1 MRAVIFANGV
11 FSHPEIDRARLRP
24 DDWLIAVNGG
34 ARHCQAIGL
43 TPAVLIG
50 DFDSIKTQERQALDQ
65 QGVTMVSYPA
75 CKDETDLELALRY
88 AMEGGADEV
97 LILAGMGSRWDQSL
111 ANLLLL
117 AMVELAGTQARL
129 VDGPQE
135 AALVRGGE
143 TLKLHGQP
151 GDKVSLIPLGGD
163 VHGVTTHGLEYPLE
177 EDALYFGATRGVSNI
192 LLGEEAT
199 IHLEQG
205 IMACFVIHS
214 PQKLDT

>member
-1 MRAVIFANGV
+1 MRAVIFANGI

-24 DDWLIAVNGG
+24 DDWLIAVDGG
-34 ARHCQAIGL
+34 ARHCQALGL

-88 AMEGGADEV
+88 AVEGGADEV

-117 AMVELAGTQARL
+117 AMVELAGAQVRL

-163 VHGVTTHGLEYPLE
+163 VHGVTTNGLEYPLE

-199 IHLEQG
+199 IHLERG

>member
-24 DDWLIAVNGG
+24 DDWLIAVDGG
-34 ARHCQAIGL
+34 ARHCQALGL

-88 AMEGGADEV
+88 AVEGGADEV

-111 ANLLLL
+111 ANLLLP
-117 AMVELAGTQARL
+117 AMVELAGAQVRL

-135 AALVRGGE
+135 AVLVRGGE

-151 GDKVSLIPLGGD
+151 GDKVSLIPLRGD

-199 IHLEQG
+199 IHLERG

-214 PQKLDT
+214 PQKLDI

>member
-24 DDWLIAVNGG
+24 DDWLIAVDGG
-34 ARHCQAIGL
+34 ARHCQALGL

-50 DFDSIKTQERQALDQ
+50 DFDSINTQERQALDQ

-88 AMEGGADEV
+88 AVEGGADEV

-111 ANLLLL
+111 ANLLLP
-117 AMVELAGTQARL
+117 AMVELAGARVRL

-151 GDKVSLIPLGGD
+151 GDKVSLIPMRGD
-163 VHGVTTHGLEYPLE
+163 VHGVTTHGLEYPLK
-177 EDALYFGATRGVSNI
+177 EDSLYFGATRGVSNI

-199 IHLEQG
+199 IHLERG

>member
-1 MRAVIFANGV
+1 VIFANGV

-24 DDWLIAVNGG
+24 DDWLIAVDGG
-34 ARHCQAIGL
+34 ARHCQALGL

-88 AMEGGADEV
+88 AVEGGADEV

-111 ANLLLL
+111 ANLLLP
-117 AMVELAGTQARL
+117 AMVELTGAQVRL

-143 TLKLHGQP
+143 TLKLQGQP

-163 VHGVTTHGLEYPLE
+163 AHSVTTHGLEYPLE
-177 EDALYFGATRGVSNI
+177 EDSLYFGATRGVSNI

-199 IHLEQG
+199 IHLERG

>member
-11 FSHPEIDRARLRP
+11 FSHPEIDRARLRS

-34 ARHCQAIGL
+34 ARHGQALGL

-50 DFDSIKTQERQALDQ
+50 DFDSIKNQERQALDQ

-88 AMEGGADEV
+88 AVEGGADEV

-117 AMVELAGTQARL
+117 AMVELAGTQVRL

-163 VHGVTTHGLEYPLE
+163 VHGVTTNGLEYPLE

>member
-1 MRAVIFANGV
+1 VRAVIFANGV

-88 AMEGGADEV
+88 AVEGGADEV

-111 ANLLLL
+111 ANLLLP
-117 AMVELAGTQARL
+117 AMVELAGAQVRL

-199 IHLEQG
+199 IHIERG